1 MALGTILTIIIYFLV
16 IYAVFRAVK
25 KIAKAFFYAGLIT
38 LLILLV
44 TGFFVGKDIIG
55 FRKNFTEEGS
65 SLVLLE
71 DDGNIITG
79 YSMKPSPKFLT
90 AGQIGEYSDYLW
102 NKDYDKILENKYK
115 LMVIRLELVSDL
127 ETESIS
133 LGEVNL
139 KKESMAN
146 ILRSNEPYA
155 LFNKAI
161 AEDNDLLPETTFDA
175 RLKEDNLMLKAA
187 LLGTIVDEQLIGP
200 ENALTFFRQYKKGN
214 IIIYPKTALFKLVDL
229 IPLDLIKSIVK
240 KAFVKVKDEVTGGIA
255 LRIEEAFSIN
265 QNEGQ

>member
-1 MALGTILTIIIYFLV
+1 MALGTILTIIIYALV
-16 IYAVFRAVK
+16 IYAIFRVVK
-25 KIAKAFFYAGLIT
+25 KIAKAFLYAGMIT
-38 LLILLV
+38 LLILLL
-44 TGFFVGKDIIG
+44 TGFFVGKDIMG

-71 DDGNIITG
+71 DNGNIITG

-90 AGQIGEYSDYLW
+90 AGQIGEYSNYLRD
-102 NKDYDKILENKYK
+102 KDYDKILEGKYK
-115 LMVIRLELVSDL
+115 LMIIKIELISDL

-161 AEDNDLLPETTFDA
+161 
-175 RLKEDNLMLKAA
+175 
-187 LLGTIVDEQLIGP
+187 
-200 ENALTFFRQYKKGN
+200 
-214 IIIYPKTALFKLVDL
+214 
-229 IPLDLIKSIVK
+229 S
-240 KAFVKVKDEVTGGIA
+240 
-255 LRIEEAFSIN
+255 
-265 QNEGQ
+265 